1 MKKFLSFDQF
11 VNEKYNYI
19 NEDETGGE
27 PGAGGTSTPAA
38 APLSIQLGNQFPS
51 GKWKLTPQVQQ
62 SLDAQ
67 FGKLA
72 EYIKKQGTSGAT
84 ITINAGESK
93 VPNKDAEAQP
103 GPDGQLPAMK
113 PGDLAAKRSETVKAA
128 IDQYLATL
136 KQQGVDTSKIQVKVA
151 QPQIGGPDWKP
162 GMSASDPQFTE
173 HQFINVTANASAA
186 PAPGAG
192 ELTKYAHKGESIMYG
207 GQIFGSLHY
216 LATAGGSGI
225 DTSKQPAILRLT
237 NRDGQYLNQ
246 YVEIP
251 AGQAQTDFGTTN
263 TVQSEQIAQQLK
275 SQAKPVPQND
285 PLYGKTIQDAQY

>member
-27 PGAGGTSTPAA
+27 PGAGVTPAA
-38 APLSIQLGNQFPS
+38 APLNIQLGNQFPS

-72 EYIKKQGTSGAT
+72 DYIKKQGTSGAT

-103 GPDGQLPAMK
+103 GPDGQLPTLK
-113 PGDLAAKRSETVKAA
+113 PGELAAKRSETVKAA
-128 IDQYLATL
+128 IDQYLAGL
-136 KQQGVDTSKIQVKVA
+136 KNQGIDTSKIQVKVA
-151 QPQIGGPDWKP
+151 QPEIGGPDWKP

-173 HQFINVTANASAA
+173 HQFVNVTANASAA
-186 PAPGAG
+186 PAQGG
-192 ELTKYAHKGESIMYG
+192 GDLTKYAHKGESIYYNK
-207 GQIFGSLHY
+207 QIFGTLHY

-225 DTSKQPAILRLT
+225 NTAQQPAILRLA
-237 NRDGQYLNQ
+237 NKDGQYLNQ
-246 YVEIP
+246 YVDIP
-251 AGQAQTDFGTTN
+251 AGEAQLDFGTTN
-263 TVQSEQIAQQLK
+263 TVQSEQVAQKLK

-285 PLYGKTIQDAQY
+285 PLYGKTIQEAQY